1 MSIIFNFSS
10 LASNIKNEF
19 EKVRNNDLKNSKV
32 FETKNFY
39 FSQIIYE
46 WEKGS
51 NRKLLSRQGML
62 DSINQFKS
70 FFIITSKSF
79 KRKEINVSN
88 KSKLKFKNRFW
99 YYDVLFLD
107 VLVDSKGK
115 GSLVFSDLFRNNDPL
130 LLFKFLGE
138 KTNIFEEI
146 RIFVSVNI
154 MTFVKSLIKRVKSV
168 YLKDFLRN

>member
-1 MSIIFNFSS
+1 MKKIVLIFIFIIFNFSS

-70 FFIITSKSF
+70 FVINTSKSF

-88 KSKLKFKNRFW
+88 KSKLKFKNSRKIEDRRFKEK
-99 YYDVLFLD
+99 YIV
-107 VLVDSKGK
+107 
-115 GSLVFSDLFRNNDPL
+115 VFAFPKKELIFN
-130 LLFKFLGE
+130 KQ
-138 KTNIFEEI
+138 NI
-146 RIFVSVNI
+146 N
-154 MTFVKSLIKRVKSV
+154 
-168 YLKDFLRN
+168 

>member
-1 MSIIFNFSS
+1 MKKIVLIFIFIIFNFTS

-51 NRKLLSRQGML
+51 NRKLLSTQGML

-70 FFIITSKSF
+70 FFINTSKSF
-79 KRKEINVSN
+79 KIKKDNVSN
-88 KSKLKFKNRFW
+88 KSKLKFKNSRKIEDRRFKDK
-99 YYDVLFLD
+99 YIV
-107 VLVDSKGK
+107 
-115 GSLVFSDLFRNNDPL
+115 VFAFPKKELIFN
-130 LLFKFLGE
+130 KQ
-138 KTNIFEEI
+138 NI
-146 RIFVSVNI
+146 N
-154 MTFVKSLIKRVKSV
+154 
-168 YLKDFLRN
+168 